1 MKVGVVV
8 AAGGLGKRLGDQG
21 PKALVPLAGRPLL
34 AYALD
39 DLQASRVTAAV
50 VVVAPAAA
58 LDDFAKL
65 MAGGGWDKV
74 VGVVGGGATRQASV
88 AAGLAALPPGLAYV
102 AVHDAAR
109 PLAGGDL
116 LDRLLQWLV
125 ADPDGVPGVVPGL
138 PVTDTIRRVDAAGR
152 SLGIVDRDLLR
163 AMQTPQ
169 LFLREVL
176 EEAHRR
182 AAAAGIEATDEAA
195 LVELAGYPVR
205 VVPGSPENIKVT
217 VPADLAVAEAILHQR
232 RRGA

>member
-1 MKVGVVV
+1 LIGVVV
-8 AAGGLGKRLGDQG
+8 AAAGLGRRLGDMG